1 MEKQFEDGKS
11 LALKTLKAL
20 NKMKEKVYRSVSLP

>member
-1 MEKQFEDGKS
+1 MKKQFEDGKC
-11 LALKTLKAL
+11 LTLKTLKAL